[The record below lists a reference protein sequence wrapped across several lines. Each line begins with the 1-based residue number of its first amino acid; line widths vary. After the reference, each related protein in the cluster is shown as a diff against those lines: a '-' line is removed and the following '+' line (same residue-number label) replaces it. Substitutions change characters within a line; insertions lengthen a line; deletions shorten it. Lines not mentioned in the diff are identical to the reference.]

1 MSNSKEIQ
9 RRGKEEKKNKRQQ
22 PVRGEEATGW
32 GKGRGRSTRRQRAE
46 EGVVDGALA
55 RDTRRAVWLVAPDAS
70 VAGDGG
76 WMARNDG
83 GGAGGVG

>member
-32 GKGRGRSTRRQRAE
+32 GKGRGRSTHRQRAE
-46 EGVVDGALA
+46 E
-55 RDTRRAVWLVAPDAS
+55 W
-70 VAGDGG
+70 
-76 WMARNDG
+76 WMARSRGTPDG
-83 GGAGGVG
+83 LFGRSRQMRRWLEMVDGWRGMMVGVLVV